1 MGKKIIIK
9 GADFSENG
17 MLAGELVW
25 YFEKGFD
32 KAIYNVSKT
41 GSSAWA
47 LTDTEASILYGK
59 TINRIKFIPAATGTF
74 RIYKT
79 SSLSSLGEL
88 VAEVAIDASLVRT
101 VVTASFDDVVVANG
115 ERFVFPDNMPYVAE
129 TDASFYKR
137 VGYSDYSVVSDFRFP
152 WAFGYY
158 VINSQS
164 N

>member
-17 MLAGELVW
+17 MLAGELTW

-32 KAIYNVSKT
+32 REPIAVST
-41 GSSAWA
+41 SGSSAWA

-59 TINRIKFIPAATGTF
+59 TINRIKFIPSAAGTF

-88 VAEVAIDASLVRT
+88 VAKVVINTPRVGT
-101 VVTASFDDVVVANG
+101 VVTVSFDDVVVANG
-115 ERFVFPDNMPYVAE
+115 ERFVFPDNMPYAAE
-129 TDASFYKR
+129 SGASFYKR
-137 VGYSDYSVVSDFRFP
+137 VGYSDYSVVSNFRFP
-152 WAFGYY
+152 WAFGYFG
-158 VINSQS
+158 
-164 N
+164 

>member
-17 MLAGELVW
+17 MLAGRLTW

-32 KAIYNVSKT
+32 KKIINVSKT

-47 LTDTEASILYGK
+47 LTDKEASTLYGK
-59 TINRIKFIPAATGTF
+59 TINRIKFIPAAAGNF
-74 RIYKT
+74 HIYKT

-88 VAEVAIDASLVRT
+88 VAEVVIDATEVGT
-101 VVTASFDDVVVANG
+101 VVTVSFDNVMVAYR
-115 ERFVFPDNMPYVAE
+115 ERFVFPDNMPYADE
-129 TDASFYKR
+129 RGASFYKR
-137 VGYSDYSVVSDFRFP
+137 VGYSDYSVVSNYRFP

-158 VINSQS
+158 GQ
-164 N
+164 

>member
-17 MLAGELVW
+17 MLAGELTL

-32 KAIYNVSKT
+32 KTIVNVSTT

-59 TINRIKFIPAATGTF
+59 TINRIKFIPAAAGTF

-88 VAEVAIDASLVRT
+88 VAQVTIDASQVGT

-115 ERFVFPDNMPYVAE
+115 ERFVFPDNMKYVQE
-129 TDASFYKR
+129 SGASFYKR
-137 VGYSDYSVVSDFRFP
+137 VGYSDYSVVSGYRFP
-152 WAFGYY
+152 WAFGYFG
-158 VINSQS
+158 
-164 N
+164 

>member
-17 MLAGELVW
+17 MMAGELTW

-32 KAIYNVSKT
+32 KTIVDISTA

-59 TINRIKFIPAATGTF
+59 TINRIKFIPAAAGTF

-88 VAEVAIDASLVRT
+88 VAEVVINTSQVRT

-115 ERFVFPDNMPYVAE
+115 ERFVFPDNMPYAGE
-129 TDASFYKR
+129 SGASFYKR
-137 VGYSDYSVVSDFRFP
+137 VGYSNYSVVSNYRFP
-152 WAFGYY
+152 WAFGYFG
-158 VINSQS
+158 
-164 N
+164 